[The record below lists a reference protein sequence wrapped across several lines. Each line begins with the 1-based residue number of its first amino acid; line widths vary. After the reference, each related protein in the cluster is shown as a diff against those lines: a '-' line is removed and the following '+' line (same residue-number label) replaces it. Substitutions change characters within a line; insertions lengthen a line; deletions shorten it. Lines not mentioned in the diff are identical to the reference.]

1 MARKCFAGCG
11 GDWLAAGG
19 ALMWKYVWL
28 LAGFGGLLVSLLVMS
43 KSGHDVEGINLFIS
57 SPSDIYRYDVSADEL
72 SHVWR
77 QPSWDQ
83 FYDLGSTSLSTSPDG
98 LWMSITYDAVQ
109 DEVYIINS
117 ILGTLTRT
125 VKFSQL
131 DLLNRFDTW
140 SPDGQFVGWFAS
152 GTDSHPGLLV
162 LDVTNGERQ
171 HFRLPDED
179 FVVAQWKDD
188 HTIGIETAARHDS
201 YFIDI
206 HSGRMWFEE
215 NVNFPFRGECCGQVI
230 ITVQGISIYY
240 HNEIEFLFETNAI
253 EAQASFDMQKIVY
266 LEPVDVD
273 KVNIF
278 VYDRQKAESKKIT
291 TTPFVSSCVN
301 LTGTCLAF
309 ETWSPDG
316 DWILLHGNSEI
327 QLINIDSGDTRTVTN
342 IVGYTTWADIKL
354 PDNRDHFPY
363 WMLTSGVIFL
373 IGLRRVVR

>member
-1 MARKCFAGCG
+1 MVSSGTAGNNG
-11 GDWLAAGG
+11 SWITASG
-19 ALMWKYVWL
+19 ALMLKYVWAL
-28 LAGFGGLLVSLLVMS
+28 GGLGGLIVSLLMMS
-43 KSGHDVEGINLFIS
+43 KFGHDVEGINLFIF

-72 SHVWR
+72 SQVWR

-83 FYDLGSTSLSTSPDG
+83 FYDLGSTSLRTSPDG
-98 LWMSITYDAVQ
+98 LWMSITYDAAQ

-117 ILGTLTRT
+117 IFGTLTHT

-131 DLLNRFDTW
+131 DMLNRFETW
-140 SPDGQFVGWFAS
+140 SPDSQFVGWFAS
-152 GTDSHPGLLV
+152 ETDSHPGLLV
-162 LDVTNGERQ
+162 LDVNNGERQ

-188 HTIGIETAARHDS
+188 HTIGIETAARHGS

-206 HSGRMWFEE
+206 YSGRMWFEE
-215 NVNFPFRGECCGQVI
+215 NVNFPFRGECCGQAI
-230 ITVQGISIYY
+230 ITVQGISMYY
-240 HNEIEFLFETNAI
+240 DSEIEFLFETNAI

-278 VYDRQKAESKKIT
+278 VYDRQKAESKQIT

-301 LTGTCLAF
+301 LPGTCLAF
-309 ETWSPDG
+309 ETWSPDR

-327 QLINIDSGDTRTVTN
+327 RLININSGDIRTVTN

-354 PDNRDHFPY
+354 PDNRDHAPF
-363 WMLTSGVIFL
+363 WILTSAVFL
-373 IGLRRVVR
+373 LFGLWGMVR